1 MKPNVISRVFTAVF
15 SALALTFA
23 SISYASELSD
33 AEITALIEGDLKVAS
48 KTIQKELKQT
58 PNDAQL
64 HKIAGDVFAVRAQ
77 DASLFSAPG
86 LAKKTLKSYKKAVE
100 LAPENTNYRMSL
112 MQFYL
117 FAPGIVGGSKKL
129 GAEQAEKINQLD
141 PVSGVVADSF
151 LLLNKKDK
159 ESLDALFSGLSPE
172 LLSNPRV
179 KMAKANYLR
188 STDQFDQALELLS
201 SLTELP
207 TATLPEDQKLLPY
220 RAMMQI
226 GFIGLNSETHQATG
240 LKSFKRY
247 LDTAPATYKLTSKKW
262 VSLFLGRLYAAMGD
276 SEMAKTTLI
285 AAKKLA
291 TDKNLISEID
301 KTLDELK

>member
-1 MKPNVISRVFTAVF
+1 MKLSLISPAFSLLLVL
-15 SALALTFA
+15 SALSTNFSHAKAL
-23 SISYASELSD
+23 SEAD
-33 AEITALIEGDLKVAS
+33 ITALIEGDLKVAS
-48 KTIQKELKQT
+48 KTIQKELEQT

-64 HKIAGDVFAVRAQ
+64 HKVAGDVFAVRAQ

-100 LAPENTNYRMSL
+100 LAPDNTRYRMSL

-129 GAEQAEKINQLD
+129 GAEQAEKIKQLD

-159 ESLDALFSGLSPE
+159 EGLDSLFAELSPE

-188 STDQFDQALELLS
+188 STEQFDKASELLS
-201 SLTELP
+201 ALTELTP
-207 TATLPEDQKLLPY
+207 TDLPEEQKLLPY
-220 RAMMQI
+220 QAMLQM
-226 GFIGLNSETHQATG
+226 GFLGLSSEAHQSTG
-240 LKSFKRY
+240 LSAFKRY
-247 LDTAPATYKLTSKKW
+247 LDSAPITYKLTSKKW
-262 VSLFLGRLYAAMGD
+262 VSLFLGRLHAAMGD
-276 SEMAKTTLI
+276 SEMAKATLI
-285 AAKKLA
+285 EAKKA
-291 TDKNLISEID
+291 TTDKNLIKEID
-301 KTLDELK
+301 STLSELK